1 MPERWVVNASPI
13 ILLSKI
19 EYHHLLI
26 RLSDQIVVPEAVAE
40 EIRNGSAGDPARR
53 FLDSRG
59 FHVVAEPPEPDIL
72 AWDLGAGETA
82 VLSHARTN
90 PGWRVVIDVGMA
102 RRCARSFSIPVIGTP
117 GVIIRARR
125 AGLIE
130 AAVPVLKALLAYDYR
145 IDEEVIRLALQNT
158 VGEIWD

>member
-82 VLSHARTN
+82 VLSYARTN
-90 PGWRVVIDVGMA
+90 PGWRVVIDDGMA
-102 RRCARSFSIPVIGTP
+102 RRCARSFSIPVIGACLLMRSIGSSVWRSKSPQIPRSTLS
-117 GVIIRARR
+117 GSINRMLLREAR
-125 AGLIE
+125 
-130 AAVPVLKALLAYDYR
+130 PV
-145 IDEEVIRLALQNT
+145 V
-158 VGEIWD
+158 